1 MSLNNIIKSALI
13 EDIGKGDITTQLLI
27 PKSKQIKALII
38 VKEQGV
44 ICGIDVAAEV
54 FKARDK
60 RIKFKKLARDGQ
72 QVAKDEI
79 IATLSGRA
87 QGILTAERVALNF
100 LGTLAGIATRTRQF
114 VDAAK
119 PHKVKIL
126 DTRKTIPG
134 LRELEK
140 YAVRMGGGYNHRMRL
155 DGMVLVKDNHL
166 AVLRSAHCVLRFE
179 NIAREIEKKHKNVKI
194 EIEVKNLKEFKEA
207 IKLKPDII
215 MLDNMSI
222 AQIKQAVTILR
233 NTQITQR
240 RATKLEASGNINL
253 GDIRKYAATG
263 VDFISIGS
271 LTKDIQSL
279 DMSLEVV

>member
-27 PKSKQIKALII
+27 TKSKQIKALII

-60 RIKFKKLARDGQ
+60 QIKFKKLVRDGQ
-72 QVAKDEI
+72 QVAKDKI
-79 IATLSGRA
+79 IVTLSGDA

-114 VDAAK
+114 VDAVKPYKAK
-119 PHKVKIL
+119 VL

-140 YAVRMGGGYNHRMRL
+140 YAVRTGGGYNHRMRL
-155 DGMVLVKDNHL
+155 DDMVLIKDNHI
-166 AVLRSAHCVLRFE
+166 VVSS
-179 NIAREIEKKHKNVKI
+179 VKYQ
-194 EIEVKNLKEFKEA
+194 V
-207 IKLKPDII
+207 
-215 MLDNMSI
+215 
-222 AQIKQAVTILR
+222 
-233 NTQITQR
+233 
-240 RATKLEASGNINL
+240 SG
-253 GDIRKYAATG
+253 A
-263 VDFISIGS
+263 
-271 LTKDIQSL
+271 
-279 DMSLEVV
+279 